1 MIVSK
6 NKLFF
11 FILLFILIST
21 PVFAQELS
29 VEKSVKEGIIPV
41 GGQATVVLKFT
52 NPFDVDIPITIVD
65 KNIFANNGI
74 DIQCLEQTIPKKSE
88 IAFEYSPITAYIE
101 GKYKLEKAK
110 ITYISP
116 LSGKEESVDSNTY
129 VMDVGEGIT
138 KAQEQGIT
146 TIYNC
151 NGTNMQSTS
160 YSSSSSSQEQA
171 SDSQPDTQDK
181 LKNINQQDNQNMQ
194 GLKNEMLEEQKKQQE
209 QMQQLE
215 KTIESNQEM
224 YDEHKKLEDNG
235 YKLSEKDISPES
247 RETGDFE
254 YKYQKENGDTASI
267 KGNVANGSVEDIS
280 SFSSDDERR
289 LKKALENNTEF
300 KKALEGL
307 KKEGFSV
314 ESKSIKP
321 TTANMTN
328 YNYQMSNPET
338 NETAEIF
345 GNMTMEG
352 NVTSV
357 EVEKHNNKKFPW
369 FFAYLA
375 ALIALCCYL
384 WSKYIKKPET
394 LTIVEPQKKE
404 KPINYKKESKKMLD
418 AAEKLYSRG
427 QKKQAYEKASEAVR
441 FFFKHKFETDKK
453 ELTATETII
462 LLKKEKKDTKN
473 IKAFFNT
480 TNLVNFAKYKPNDR
494 DFTKI
499 LKIGN
504 SVVSG

>member
-6 NKLFF
+6 NNLLF
-11 FILLFILIST
+11 FILFIVLFSSS
-21 PVFAQELS
+21 VFAQELS
-29 VEKSVKEGIIPV
+29 VEKSVKEEIIKV

-88 IAFEYSPITAYIE
+88 IVFEYSPITAYLE
-101 GKYKLEKAK
+101 GKYTLEKAK
-110 ITYISP
+110 ITYIDP
-116 LSGKEESVDSNTY
+116 LTEKEESVESNTC
-129 VMDVGEGIT
+129 VIDVEKGNTTIP
-138 KAQEQGIT
+138 QQGIT

-171 SDSQPDTQDK
+171 SNSQPDTQDK

-235 YKLSEKDISPES
+235 YKLSEKDINPGSG
-247 RETGDFE
+247 ETGDFE

-267 KGNVANGSVEDIS
+267 KGSVNNGSVEDIS

-289 LKKALENNTEF
+289 LMDALENNTEF

-314 ESKSIKP
+314 ENKSINP
-321 TTANMTN
+321 ITTNMTS

-369 FFAYLA
+369 FFAYLTVFM
-375 ALIALCCYL
+375 ALGYYL

-394 LTIVEPQKKE
+394 PVIVEPQKKE

-418 AAEKLYSRG
+418 AAEKLYLDG
-427 QKKQAYEKASEAVR
+427 KKKQAYEKASEAVR

-453 ELTATETII
+453 ELTATETIT

-480 TNLVNFAKYKPNDR
+480 TNLVNFAKYKPNDK
-494 DFTKI
+494 DFKKI

-504 SVVSG
+504 SVVGG

>member
-6 NKLFF
+6 NNLLF

-21 PVFAQELS
+21 PVFAQQLS
-29 VEKSVKEGIIPV
+29 VEKSVKEDSIKV

-52 NPFDVDIPITIVD
+52 NPFEVDIPITLVD

-74 DIQCLEQTIPKKSE
+74 DIQCLEQTIPQKSE
-88 IAFEYSPITAYIE
+88 IMFEYSPITAYLE
-101 GKYKLEKAK
+101 GKYTLEKAN
-110 ITYISP
+110 ITYMSP
-116 LSGKEESVDSNTY
+116 LTGKEESVESNTY
-129 VMDVGEGIT
+129 IIDVEKGIT
-138 KAQEQGIT
+138 TAQEQGIT

-171 SDSQPDTQDK
+171 SDSQQDTQDK

-194 GLKNEMLEEQKKQQE
+194 GIKKEMQDEQRKQQE

-215 KTIESNQEM
+215 KTIESDQEM

-235 YKLSEKDISPES
+235 YKLAEKDINPES
-247 RETGDFE
+247 GETGDFE

-267 KGNVANGSVEDIS
+267 KGQVKNSSVEDIS
-280 SFSSDDERR
+280 SFSSDDKRR
-289 LKKALENNTEF
+289 LMDALENNTEF
-300 KKALEGL
+300 KKALEDL

-314 ESKSIKP
+314 ENKSIAP
-321 TTANMTN
+321 STANMTN

-338 NETAEIF
+338 NETADVF
-345 GNMTMEG
+345 GNMTVQG

-357 EVEKHNNKKFPW
+357 EVEKHNDKKFPW
-369 FFAYLA
+369 FFVYLA
-375 ALIALCCYL
+375 ALIAGGYYL
-384 WSKYIKKPET
+384 WAKYLKKPE
-394 LTIVEPQKKE
+394 IPVIAEPQKKE
-404 KPINYKKESKKMLD
+404 KPINYKKESKKMLEV
-418 AAEKLYSRG
+418 AQKLYLDG
-427 QKKQAYEKASEAVR
+427 KKKQAYEKASEAVR

-453 ELTATETII
+453 ELTATETIN

-473 IKAFFNT
+473 IKTFFNT

-494 DFTKI
+494 DFNKL

-504 SVVSG
+504 GVVGV